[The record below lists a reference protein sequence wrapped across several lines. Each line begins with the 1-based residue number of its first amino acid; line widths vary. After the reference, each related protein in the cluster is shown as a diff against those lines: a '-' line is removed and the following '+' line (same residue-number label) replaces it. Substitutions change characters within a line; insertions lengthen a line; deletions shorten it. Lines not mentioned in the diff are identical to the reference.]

1 MGLFES
7 SFLAPHS
14 WICSVCLAR
23 LAAIRRVKM
32 IPPLKYAWLTIKHKY
47 FVFLAGRK
55 TKAHLWDLL
64 THDLSKL
71 TPAELPHYGRQFF
84 GDKGDPYGF
93 IMCWLHHQNRNRH
106 HWEYFIPR
114 TGHNRCTS
122 PYPANVPVP
131 MPERYVREMVADWM
145 GASRAYGGKW
155 PVKGEWHWFNDN
167 CAEIKKNVDPQT
179 WMLVLQV
186 LQEVDLFP

>member
-1 MGLFES
+1 
-7 SFLAPHS
+7 
-14 WICSVCLAR
+14 
-23 LAAIRRVKM
+23 M
-32 IPPLKYAWLTIKHKY
+32 IPMLKYAWLTIKHKY

-55 TKAHLWDLL
+55 TKVCLWDLL

-84 GDKGDPYGF
+84 GDKSDPYGF

-114 TGHNRCTS
+114 TGHNRCTP
-122 PYPANVPVP
+122 PYPDGVPVP

-155 PVKGEWHWFNDN
+155 PVKGEWKWFEQNH
-167 CAEIKKNVDPQT
+167 AEIEKGVSPAT
-179 WMLVLQV
+179 WALVMQV
-186 LQEVDLFP
+186 LKEVDLP